1 MVSRIFRRVTK
12 PHRKLKRYDAYYEDG
27 LGKFTKA
34 MSFEAFDAQEA
45 TDKAIRFATLIQS
58 KFSHIKLNEK

>member
-27 LGKFTKA
+27 FGKFTKG
-34 MSFEAFDAQEA
+34 MSFEAFDTQEA
-45 TDKAIRFATLIQS
+45 TEKAIRFATLIQS

>member
-1 MVSRIFRRVTK
+1 MVSRIFRRTTK

-27 LGKFTKA
+27 FGITKG